1 MFAVQTG
8 ETVTVTT
15 PGVSCFFL
23 LVDGF
28 AQLKKHSVAS
38 RPAFDLAEIRCYL
51 PEVGKSCS
59 SHCIQFSGI
68 QLGWQVPDKSPLSLS
83 VRPVFS
89 SVGWKRNTLSALF
102 PLNTCHLFSSHV
114 SFHIPCFLVPRSPPV
129 SLSFTWDQ
137 TPPPL
142 LSLQDALTV
151 VHYHFLINLAWF
163 IIFCVGMRSAS
174 QVGGGTSLS
183 NSFLKIRL
191 PIWESSHP
199 MPAT

>member
-15 PGVSCFFL
+15 PGLSCFFL
-23 LVDGF
+23 LVDGLT
-28 AQLKKHSVAS
+28 QLKKHSLAS
-38 RPAFDLAEIRCYL
+38 RPTFDLAEIRCYL

-83 VRPVFS
+83 VHPVFS
-89 SVGWKRNTLSALF
+89 AVGWKRNTVSALF

>member
-15 PGVSCFFL
+15 PCLSCFFL

-28 AQLKKHSVAS
+28 TQLKKHSVAS
-38 RPAFDLAEIRCYL
+38 RPTFDLAEIRCYL

-83 VRPVFS
+83 VHPVFS
-89 SVGWKRNTLSALF
+89 AVGWKRNTVSALF

-114 SFHIPCFLVPRSPPV
+114 SFHIPRFLVPRSPPV
-129 SLSFTWDQ
+129 SLSSTWDQ

-142 LSLQDALTV
+142 YPSRTRWQL
-151 VHYHFLINLAWF
+151 F
-163 IIFCVGMRSAS
+163 IIIFWS
-174 QVGGGTSLS
+174 
-183 NSFLKIRL
+183 I
-191 PIWESSHP
+191 SHGL
-199 MPAT
+199 